1 MQDRFPLRCLIA
13 SLAFELD
20 STDTRSIKINKNQ
33 WFLQCIM
40 PSHSSPLSGLKHGN
54 LCWRVLHAPLKN
66 QSKLV
71 SYTNE
76 NLFKTT
82 DDCNIAL
89 KTAKPLCG
97 RPKSPPRCLQGASK
111 MPPSGLQYT
120 SERQKNWQ
128 DATRSLKEMQKTPL
142 DISMTLQ
149 NASKPRPRSLRDA
162 PKRLQDALG

>member
-20 STDTRSIKINKNQ
+20 STDTRSIKITKNH
-33 WFLQCIM
+33 WFLQCFM
-40 PSHSSPLSGLKHGN
+40 PSHSSPLSGLKHAS

-89 KTAKPLCG
+89 KTAKTLCG
-97 RPKSPPRCLQGASK
+97 RPKLPPRCLQDASK
-111 MPPSGLQYT
+111 MRPSGLQYT
-120 SERQKNWQ
+120 SKRQKNQQ
-128 DATRSLKEMQKTPL
+128 DAPRSLKEMQKTPL
-142 DISMTLQ
+142 DMSMTPQ
-149 NASKPRPRSLRDA
+149 DASKPRPRRI
-162 PKRLQDALG
+162 